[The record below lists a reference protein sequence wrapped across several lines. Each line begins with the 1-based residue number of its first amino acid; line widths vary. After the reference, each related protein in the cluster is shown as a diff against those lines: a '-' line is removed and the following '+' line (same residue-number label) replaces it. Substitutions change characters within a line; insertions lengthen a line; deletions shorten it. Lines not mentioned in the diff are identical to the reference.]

1 MCCRTVPKRTG
12 PYQVWS
18 FLARRTDQTDEHL
31 HHTDHLD
38 PNLPLWNV
46 VQDLYSTG
54 PAQETCDAA
63 VGYAHYIRLSPTRQH
78 ELDHT
83 DHTDQEYIC
92 PQRNRLSNRFY
103 KKLKNVS
110 CEYDRLNG
118 WNSSLQAAWYIRHVR
133 IILRS
138 MFFVEKRQLSTTDW
152 MVELNFAS
160 CVIRQTRSLG
170 ALVLCSIC
178 NMVFINCIYD
188 MVVDTQFNKFSW

>member
-118 WNSSLQAAWYIRHVR
+118 WNSSLQAAWYIRRVR
-133 IILRS
+133 IIWFLWTKPTIRLLILSFTQNIVRACS
-138 MFFVEKRQLSTTDW
+138 MFHPHQGYRSVICWR
-152 MVELNFAS
+152 LNA
-160 CVIRQTRSLG
+160 RTRR
-170 ALVLCSIC
+170 VHENTSIFF
-178 NMVFINCIYD
+178 NVFFFWN
-188 MVVDTQFNKFSW
+188 